1 MKGQRDDLTR
11 EESRVEIKRL
21 RASEGRLRTILDEVE
36 TAFAIV
42 EVKFDADD
50 RPIDYRFL
58 DANPAFERQSGA
70 NLVGK
75 WVTEYAPDLESFWF
89 ETYGHVAKTGEAANF
104 ESYANTFERWFDVR
118 AISIGDLRERRIAI
132 FFNDVT
138 ERKRAEEQLVGLKDT
153 LEQEVQE
160 RTAEL
165 NKLWETSPDLLLVI
179 DFDGIFRRVSPAWT
193 TILGYQPDDLVGRH
207 VNEFVV
213 AEDHA
218 ETVSAYRLAA
228 EGGKPRMINR
238 YRHKDGSVSCISW
251 VAARA
256 GSFIY
261 AFGRDITAERTQAEA
276 LSQAE
281 EALRHAQKMEA
292 IGQLTGGVAHDF
304 NNLLTVIRG
313 SVDLLRR
320 PDLTE
325 DKRARYVEAIAST
338 ADRATKLTNQLL
350 AFARRQA
357 LRPEIFDV
365 TARLSGVAEM
375 LDTVT
380 GGRIT
385 VTVTV
390 PERPCFILVDLNQ
403 FETALVNL
411 AVNARDAMSGEGTLS
426 LGVTCNAALPPIRGH
441 IGSHDNF
448 AAIRVADTGMGIEPD
463 QLARI
468 FEPFYTTKEVGKGTG
483 LGLSQVLGFAKQSGG
498 DVDVYSSPGEGTTF
512 TLYLPQVE
520 ADRESVTVAPKGRA
534 VGTADGAWVLV
545 VEDNE
550 EVGRFC
556 THILDDLGYR
566 TVWAHNAEEAL
577 RHLEQDAD
585 RFSAVF
591 SDVVMPGMGGI
602 EFGSLLNA
610 RYPRLPVI
618 LTSGYSDV
626 LAQDGSHGF
635 ELLHK
640 PYSAEQLAEALHHA
654 TQKAVASKQV

>member
-1 MKGQRDDLTR
+1 
-11 EESRVEIKRL
+11 
-21 RASEGRLRTILDEVE
+21 
-36 TAFAIV
+36 
-42 EVKFDADD
+42 
-50 RPIDYRFL
+50 
-58 DANPAFERQSGA
+58 
-70 NLVGK
+70 
-75 WVTEYAPDLESFWF
+75 
-89 ETYGHVAKTGEAANF
+89 
-104 ESYANTFERWFDVR
+104 
-118 AISIGDLRERRIAI
+118 
-132 FFNDVT
+132 
-138 ERKRAEEQLVGLKDT
+138 
-153 LEQEVQE
+153 
-160 RTAEL
+160 
-165 NKLWETSPDLLLVI
+165 
-179 DFDGIFRRVSPAWT
+179 
-193 TILGYQPDDLVGRH
+193 
-207 VNEFVV
+207 
-213 AEDHA
+213 
-218 ETVSAYRLAA
+218 
-228 EGGKPRMINR
+228 
-238 YRHKDGSVSCISW
+238 
-251 VAARA
+251 
-256 GSFIY
+256 
-261 AFGRDITAERTQAEA
+261 
-276 LSQAE
+276 
-281 EALRHAQKMEA
+281 
-292 IGQLTGGVAHDF
+292 
-304 NNLLTVIRG
+304 
-313 SVDLLRR
+313 
-320 PDLTE
+320 
-325 DKRARYVEAIAST
+325 
-338 ADRATKLTNQLL
+338 
-350 AFARRQA
+350 
-357 LRPEIFDV
+357 LRPEVFDV

-426 LGVTCNAALPPIRGH
+426 LGVTCNAALPAIRGH
-441 IGSHDNF
+441 IGSQDSF
-448 AAIRVADTGMGIEPD
+448 AAIRVMDTGMGIEPD
-463 QLARI
+463 QLVRI

-498 DVDVYSSPGEGTTF
+498 DVDVSSSPGQGTTF

-520 ADRESVTVAPKGRA
+520 ADQETVTVAPKVRA
-534 VGTADGAWVLV
+534 VGTADGSWVLV

-577 RHLEQDAD
+577 RYLDQDAN

-654 TQKAVASKQV
+654 TQRTLASKQI